1 MPMRRTLPWM
11 LILLFSAAPLCAAPP
26 EALDVDQVL
35 QRLARPAPV
44 STEFVELRG
53 SALLKSPLRVQGHY
67 RRPDAQTLVRE
78 VSAPY
83 RETTTL
89 RGDEGVLEREGK
101 SPRRFS
107 LSRVPELA
115 GLKSGF
121 GALLAGDR
129 ALLEQQYRVSGQG
142 RPQAWQLQLQP
153 KDAAVAKQVRELRL
167 YGHGDELRC
176 IESVPVK
183 GDVQRTLLAGAARDA
198 AAVTDA
204 AALTTLCHGP
214 AA

>member
-26 EALDVDQVL
+26 EALDVGQVL
-35 QRLARPAPV
+35 QRLARPVPA

-53 SALLKSPLRVQGHY
+53 SALLKTPLRVQGHY

-101 SPRRFS
+101 PPRKFA

-121 GALLAGDR
+121 GALLSGDR
-129 ALLEQQYRVSGQG
+129 ALLEQQYRLNGQG
-142 RPQAWQLQLQP
+142 TAQVWQLTLQP

-167 YGHGDELRC
+167 YGSNDELRC
-176 IESVPVK
+176 IESIPAK
-183 GDVQRTLLAGAARDA
+183 GDAQRTLLAGAARA
-198 AAVTDA
+198 AASVNDA

-214 AA
+214 GA

>member
-1 MPMRRTLPWM
+1 M

-26 EALDVDQVL
+26 ETLDVGRVL

-44 STEFVELRG
+44 STDFVELRG
-53 SALLKSPLRVQGHY
+53 SALLKTPLRVEGHY

-89 RGDEGVLEREGK
+89 TGDEGVLEREGK

-121 GALLAGDR
+121 GALLSGDR
-129 ALLEQQYRVSGQG
+129 ALLEQHYRVSGQG
-142 RPQAWQLQLQP
+142 QSQAWQLTLQP
-153 KDAAVAKQVRELRL
+153 KDAAVARQVHELRL
-167 YGHGDELRC
+167 YGRNDELRC
-176 IESVPVK
+176 IESVPVR
-183 GDVQRTLLAGAARDA
+183 GDMQRTLLGAAAREATGIIDA
-198 AAVTDA
+198 S
-204 AALTTLCHGP
+204 ALTTLCHGSG
-214 AA
+214 A

>member
-1 MPMRRTLPWM
+1 MPMCRTLPWM

-26 EALDVDQVL
+26 ETLDVGQVL

-53 SALLKSPLRVQGHY
+53 SALLKTPLRVQGHY

-89 RGDEGVLEREGK
+89 QGDEGVLEREGK

-129 ALLEQQYRVSGQG
+129 ALLEQHYRISGQG
-142 RPQAWQLQLQP
+142 QPHAWQLTLQP

-167 YGHGDELRC
+167 YGRNDELRC
-176 IESVPVK
+176 IESQPAK
-183 GDVQRTLLAGAARDA
+183 GDVQRTLLAGAAREA
-198 AAVTDA
+198 ASVTDA
-204 AALTTLCHGP
+204 AALTTLCHGSG
-214 AA
+214 A